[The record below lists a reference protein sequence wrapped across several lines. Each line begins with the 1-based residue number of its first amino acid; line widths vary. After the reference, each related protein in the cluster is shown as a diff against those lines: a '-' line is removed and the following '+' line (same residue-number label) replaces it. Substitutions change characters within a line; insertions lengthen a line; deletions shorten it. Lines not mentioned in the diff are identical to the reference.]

1 MTTFKTNTI
10 MKKIKDFTSYIVDI
24 NTVNRGMQVLF
35 RFPNNFGISLV
46 CHSFSYG
53 NDSDEFEIAIINYNS
68 EDNDDWDIFYTTEL
82 TQDVLGYQSKEDVID
97 VIQKTIAL

>member
-10 MKKIKDFTSYIVDI
+10 MKTIKDFTSYIIDI
-24 NTVNRGMQVLF
+24 NSYNKGMQVLF

-53 NDSDEFEIAIINYNS
+53 NSNDEFEIAIINYNS
-68 EDNDDWDIFYTTEL
+68 EENDDWDICYTTEL

-97 VIQKTIAL
+97 VIQETIAL